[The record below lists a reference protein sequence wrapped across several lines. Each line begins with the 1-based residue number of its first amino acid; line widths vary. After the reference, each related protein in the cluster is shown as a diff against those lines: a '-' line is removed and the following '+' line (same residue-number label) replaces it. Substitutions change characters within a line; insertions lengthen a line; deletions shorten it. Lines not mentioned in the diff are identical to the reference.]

1 MCGKVG
7 KAIGGIFGLGGSSST
22 PTVPPTVPQADPV
35 ATSVNVGDDTG
46 SNNDNATTNAKKKR
60 GFSSTQLRDF
70 RSGLESILGNTNGK
84 NTLG

>member
-22 PTVPPTVPQADPV
+22 PTVPKADPV

>member
-7 KAIGGIFGLGGSSST
+7 KAIGGIFGLGGSSSA
-22 PTVPPTVPQADPV
+22 PTVPQADPV
-35 ATSVNVGDDTG
+35 ATTVNVGDDTG
-46 SNNDNATTNAKKKR
+46 SNNDDATTNAKKKR

>member
-7 KAIGGIFGLGGSSST
+7 KAIGGILGFGGSSSA
-22 PTVPPTVPQADPV
+22 PTVPTVPQVDPV
-35 ATSVNVGDDTG
+35 ATSVNVGDDTSG
-46 SNNDNATTNAKKKR
+46 SNNDATTNAKKKK
-60 GFSSTQLRDF
+60 GFASTQLRDF

>member
-7 KAIGGIFGLGGSSST
+7 KAIGGILGFGGSSSA
-22 PTVPPTVPQADPV
+22 PQVDPV
-35 ATSVNVGDDTG
+35 ATSVNVGDDTSG
-46 SNNDNATTNAKKKR
+46 SNNDATTNAKKKK
-60 GFSSTQLRDF
+60 GFASTQLRDF

>member
-7 KAIGGIFGLGGSSST
+7 KAIGGILGFGGGSSA
-22 PTVPPTVPQADPV
+22 PTVPPTVPQTDPV
-35 ATSVNVGDDTG
+35 ATSVNVGDDTSG
-46 SNNDNATTNAKKKR
+46 SNDDASTNAKKKK
-60 GFSSTQLRDF
+60 GFASTQLRDF

>member
-7 KAIGGIFGLGGSSST
+7 KAFGSIFGLGGSST
-22 PTVPPTVPQADPV
+22 PTVPQTDPV

-46 SNNDNATTNAKKKR
+46 SSNDDATTNAKKKR

>member
-22 PTVPPTVPQADPV
+22 PTVPQVDPV

-46 SNNDNATTNAKKKR
+46 SNNDDATTNAKKKR

-70 RSGLESILGNTNGK
+70 RSDLESILGNTNGK

>member
-7 KAIGGIFGLGGSSST
+7 KAIGGILGFGGSSST
-22 PTVPPTVPQADPV
+22 PTVPQADPV
-35 ATSVNVGDDTG
+35 ATSVNVGDDTSG
-46 SNNDNATTNAKKKR
+46 SNDDATTNAKKKK
-60 GFSSTQLRDF
+60 GFASTQLRDF

>member
-22 PTVPPTVPQADPV
+22 PTVPQTDPV

-46 SNNDNATTNAKKKR
+46 SSNDDATTNAKKKR

>member
-1 MCGKVG
+1 MCRKVG

-22 PTVPPTVPQADPV
+22 PTVPQADPV

>member
-7 KAIGGIFGLGGSSST
+7 KAIGGIFGLGGSSSM
-22 PTVPPTVPQADPV
+22 PTVPQADPV

>member
-7 KAIGGIFGLGGSSST
+7 KVFGSIFGLGGSSST
-22 PTVPPTVPQADPV
+22 PTVPQADPV
-35 ATSVNVGDDTG
+35 ATSVNVGDDTSG
-46 SNNDNATTNAKKKR
+46 SNDDATTNAKKKK
-60 GFSSTQLRDF
+60 GFASTQLRDF

>member
-7 KAIGGIFGLGGSSST
+7 KAIGGIFGLGGSSSA
-22 PTVPPTVPQADPV
+22 PTVPQADPV
-35 ATSVNVGDDTG
+35 ATTVNVGDDTG
-46 SNNDNATTNAKKKR
+46 SSNDDATTNAKKKR

>member
-7 KAIGGIFGLGGSSST
+7 KAIGGILGFGGSSSA
-22 PTVPPTVPQADPV
+22 PTVPKVDPV
-35 ATSVNVGDDTG
+35 ATSVNVGDDTSG
-46 SNNDNATTNAKKKR
+46 SNNDATTNAKKKK
-60 GFSSTQLRDF
+60 GFASTQLRDF

>member
-7 KAIGGIFGLGGSSST
+7 KAIGGILGFGGGSSA
-22 PTVPPTVPQADPV
+22 PTVPTVPQTDPV
-35 ATSVNVGDDTG
+35 ATSVNVGDDTSG
-46 SNNDNATTNAKKKR
+46 SNDDATTNAKKKK
-60 GFSSTQLRDF
+60 GFASTQLRDF

>member
-22 PTVPPTVPQADPV
+22 PTVPQDDPV

>member
-7 KAIGGIFGLGGSSST
+7 KAIGGILGVGGGSSA
-22 PTVPPTVPQADPV
+22 PTVPQTDPV
-35 ATSVNVGDDTG
+35 ATSVNVGDDTSG
-46 SNNDNATTNAKKKR
+46 SNDDASTNAKKKK
-60 GFSSTQLRDF
+60 GFASTQLRDF